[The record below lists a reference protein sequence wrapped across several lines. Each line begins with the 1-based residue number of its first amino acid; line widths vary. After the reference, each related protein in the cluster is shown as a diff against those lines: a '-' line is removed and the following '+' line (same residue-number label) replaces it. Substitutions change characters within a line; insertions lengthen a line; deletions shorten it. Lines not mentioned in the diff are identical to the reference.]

1 LSTEKGF
8 FGYCGETYLL
18 VEHQTYPSVVEHVP
32 TALIDTLQ
40 DSQQDHSIGTQ
51 QDHLNLSGASI
62 LFAHVAFALVVR
74 HLGSDL
80 TTFVSLTSISNVVYQ
95 VK

>member
-1 LSTEKGF
+1 MEH
-8 FGYCGETYLL
+8 ETY
-18 VEHQTYPSVVEHVP
+18 PVVEHVP
-32 TALIDTLQ
+32 TALIATLQ
-40 DSQQDHSIGTQ
+40 DSKQDHSVGTQ
-51 QDHLNLSGASI
+51 QDHLKMSGATI
-62 LFAHVAFALVVR
+62 MFAHVAFALVVR